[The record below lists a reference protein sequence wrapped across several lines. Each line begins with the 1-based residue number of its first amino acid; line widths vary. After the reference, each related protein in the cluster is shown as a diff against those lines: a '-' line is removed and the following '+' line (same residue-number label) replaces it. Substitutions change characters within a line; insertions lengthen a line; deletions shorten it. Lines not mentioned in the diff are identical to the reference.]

1 MPRRRVFLNRVGSS
15 RFSANVRADS
25 SPTPGSPACAWCA
38 AGHCWPARGPPC
50 RVPRSGRSSGARS
63 RAPRPRSRDAGRLQC
78 FNVPGRG
85 SAASCET
92 HTRSPRERTVAK
104 SPGRR
109 GCVTGRAPA
118 ASRRTGRGRRA
129 PGPIGLRSRFQMSR
143 TRCAPITSC
152 PSASTTSATQ
162 REVTRPPA
170 RHGPPCTCRGAS
182 RSCRGGESR
191 FRRGRPRGRPIVQ
204 RAWRVFAAA
213 KAVPVRAPAATWL
226 ALRKQPH
233 PAPAQGRPS
242 STDETSFLPPERC
255 RPSRP
260 PCLFH
265 VEHRSALD
273 SVTGPTVRGSRQ
285 PPSPARLA
293 LVPATARLAPRP
305 LPFTALPS
313 PLGFDSGATRA
324 PTTPRGDLRRLAQ
337 TRRARPRTG
346 RSHLPSRAAPPPP

>member
-1 MPRRRVFLNRVGSS
+1 MCRDPVVHQARARERPGHVPGMQ
-15 RFSANVRADS
+15 ADS
-25 SPTPGSPACAWCA
+25 NASTFLDVVQQLRAK
-38 AGHCWPARGPPC
+38 RT
-50 RVPRSGRSSGARS
+50 RGARENGPQPS
-63 RAPRPRSRDAGRLQC
+63 HLGGVAALPDGRQQPRVEPAEAGGHR
-78 FNVPGRG
+78 
-85 SAASCET
+85 
-92 HTRSPRERTVAK
+92 
-104 SPGRR
+104 
-109 GCVTGRAPA
+109 
-118 ASRRTGRGRRA
+118 
-129 PGPIGLRSRFQMSR
+129 GPIGLRSRFQMSR
-143 TRCAPITSC
+143 PARWAPITSC

-213 KAVPVRAPAATWL
+213 KAVPVRASAATWL